1 MQKIFNL
8 MALGGFL
15 LSGSMTAALVISYL
29 QMDTI
34 QKAAVK
40 RITSEISG
48 AVEKELGDK
57 LDGKLDGIKNA
68 MPTTTGPAVPFLK
81 K

>member
-8 MALGGFL
+8 MAFAGFL
-15 LSGSMTAALVISYL
+15 MSGSMTAALVISYM

-48 AVEKELGDK
+48 AVEKQLNDK
-57 LDGKLDGIKNA
+57 LDGKLDVL
-68 MPTTTGPAVPFLK
+68 PTTTGPAVPFLK